1 MTINKN
7 LVDGRCKI
15 CGYDLE
21 ARPAGGLFKSR
32 PADRR
37 LVKEYC
43 NENSDYRHKLKPVWK
58 KCCDSLDYYLVTLK
72 NKDIPLR
79 KRKIWK
85 E

>member
-1 MTINKN
+1 MIINKN
-7 LVDGRCKI
+7 LVDGRCKA

-21 ARPAGGLFKSR
+21 ARPAGGLFKGK
-32 PADRR
+32 AGDRR

-43 NENSDYRHKLKPVWK
+43 EENSDYRHKLKPVWK

-79 KRKIWK
+79 KRKLWK